1 VIIEHALLH
10 VRNGQA
16 AEFEAALGKAKP
28 LIAASPGFQGIEL
41 RPASE
46 ESGLYLLLVRWDD
59 IASHRDG
66 FRTSDRYQEW
76 RSLLHHFYEPMPEVR
91 YFGESLWN

>member
-10 VRNGQA
+10 VRQGRA
-16 AEFEAALGKAKP
+16 AEFEAAISQAKP

-41 RPASE
+41 RPAAE
-46 ESGLYLLLVRWDD
+46 ESGLYLLIVRWDD

-66 FRTSDRYQEW
+66 FRMSDRYQEW
-76 RSLLHHFYEPMPEVR
+76 REVLHHFYEPMPDVC

>member
-1 VIIEHALLH
+1 MIIEHALLH
-10 VRNGQA
+10 VRAGQA
-16 AEFEAALGKAKP
+16 AEFEAAIRQAKS
-28 LIAASPGFQGIEL
+28 LIAASPGFQGIEV

-46 ESGLYLLLVRWDD
+46 EPGLYLLIVHWDD

-66 FRTSDRYQEW
+66 FRMSDRYQEW